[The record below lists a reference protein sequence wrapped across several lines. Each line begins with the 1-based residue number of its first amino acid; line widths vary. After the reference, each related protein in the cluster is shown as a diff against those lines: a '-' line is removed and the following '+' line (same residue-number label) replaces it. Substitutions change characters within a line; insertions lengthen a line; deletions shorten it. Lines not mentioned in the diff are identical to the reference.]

1 VKKKSKKSTAK
12 RLLEF
17 EDRWA
22 PDNVSLASIKTSIPT
37 QTMVTVPKLS
47 KKKRSWTRWAII
59 QGSDLTYVVYDS
71 ELAAQDTMGLW
82 QAFNAQLGKREKL
95 AVKKVKVIEV

>member
-1 VKKKSKKSTAK
+1 MKKKSKHSTAK
-12 RLLEF
+12 RLLDF

-47 KKKRSWTRWAII
+47 KKKRSWTMWAVIDNGQLI
-59 QGSDLTYVVYDS
+59 
-71 ELAAQDTMGLW
+71 
-82 QAFNAQLGKREKL
+82 AFDPLQRFANMWKMRGRHIEI
-95 AVKKVKVIEV
+95 KKVKVTEV

>member
-1 VKKKSKKSTAK
+1 MKKKSKKSTAK

-47 KKKRSWTRWAII
+47 KKKRNWTIWAVYKS
-59 QGSDLTYVVYDS
+59 GDPFVAAWERSDATAL
-71 ELAAQDTMGLW
+71 
-82 QAFNAQLGKREKL
+82 KRELQRLTEFIKGPSRYAL
-95 AVKKVKVIEV
+95 KKVKVTEV

>member
-1 VKKKSKKSTAK
+1 MKKKSKKSTAK

-47 KKKRSWTRWAII
+47 KKKRSWTMWGVFHGEHGGLCSTVYRSQESA
-59 QGSDLTYVVYDS
+59 QG
-71 ELAAQDTMGLW
+71 AQDCLKC
-82 QAFNAQLGKREKL
+82 LDVKVK
-95 AVKKVKVIEV
+95 VKKVKVTEV